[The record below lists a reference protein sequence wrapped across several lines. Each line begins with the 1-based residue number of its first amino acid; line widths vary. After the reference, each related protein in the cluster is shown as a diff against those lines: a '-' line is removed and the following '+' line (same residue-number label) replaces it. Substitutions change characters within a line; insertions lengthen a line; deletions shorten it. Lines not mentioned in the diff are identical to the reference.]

1 MTKYKQI
8 LQTVSWAVL
17 FYTFSYNSLA
27 TNATAYES
35 SKAQKTEFTKGQTDY
50 EKLQQAY
57 NQVIIELEENKQRLA
72 NEIARS
78 QNAVNELQEI
88 KKISSETI
96 EMSNHLQ
103 KLTTELQLQQTALD
117 VLEAENQKLRE
128 SERNTFFIYGA
139 CAVLSG
145 VIVAI
150 VIPKLRLKRRYSE
163 WS

>member
-1 MTKYKQI
+1 MSQCKQI
-8 LQTVSWAVL
+8 LQIVTWAIL
-17 FYTFSYNSLA
+17 WCFFSYNSWA
-27 TNATAYES
+27 TSTTTYEV
-35 SKAQKTEFTKGQTDY
+35 SKLQKTELTNNQTKY
-50 EKLQQAY
+50 EKLRQAY
-57 NQVIIELEENKQRLA
+57 NQAIIELEENKQQLT
-72 NEIARS
+72 NEITRS

-88 KKISSETI
+88 KKISSEAI

-103 KLTTELQLQQTALD
+103 RLTTELQLQQTALD
-117 VLEAENQKLRE
+117 ILEAENQKLRE